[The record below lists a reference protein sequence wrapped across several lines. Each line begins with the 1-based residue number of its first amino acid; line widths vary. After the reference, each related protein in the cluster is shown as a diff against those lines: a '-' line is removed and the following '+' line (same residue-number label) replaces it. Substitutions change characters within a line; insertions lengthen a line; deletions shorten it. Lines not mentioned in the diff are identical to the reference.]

1 MSSLNVDTIKN
12 RTGTAGPT
20 IAGDTQISGGG
31 LTLSGT
37 LIAQSG
43 IVTNLTVNG
52 RLSVAGTMTTIDTEE
67 LNIKDKLVGIGSTAT
82 PTDALA
88 DGAGIQVFGTTDK
101 TLTYNNTK
109 GAFEF
114 NIPLNTGIITA
125 TNITGTTITGTTVN
139 AGTLKPTETRFENV
153 SEKVKRV
160 GGNTVTLNYDT
171 SSSNIGFTT
180 NPTGDITLEVNNIPT
195 TSDFDDHTLT
205 FSVFVQQSGIG
216 QTCNVIKLNGVT
228 KTIRWSGGTV
238 GASSTEAYDIFN
250 FVGIN
255 TVGSA
260 STTVNY
266 QVLGQSNSDFRT
278 Y

>member
-37 LIAQSG
+37 IIAQAG
-43 IVTNLTVNG
+43 IVTNLQVNG

-82 PTDALA
+82 PTDVTA
-88 DGAGIQVFGTTDK
+88 DGAGIQVFGSTDK
-101 TLTYNNTK
+101 KLTYNNTK
-109 GAFEF
+109 GGFEF

-125 TNITGTTITGTTVN
+125 TNITGTTITGTTVD
-139 AGTLKPTETRFENV
+139 AGTLNPTETRLKNV
-153 SEKVKRV
+153 AEKVTRV
-160 GGNTVTLNYDT
+160 GGNTVTINYDT

-195 TSDFDDHTLT
+195 TADFDDHTLT

-216 QTCNVIKLNGVT
+216 QTCNVVKLNGVT
-228 KTIRWSGGTV
+228 KTIRWNGGTV

>member
-37 LIAQSG
+37 IIAQAG

-82 PTDALA
+82 PTNALA

-125 TNITGTTITGTTVN
+125 TNITGTTITGTTVD
-139 AGTLKPTETRFENV
+139 AGTLNPTETRLKNV
-153 SEKVKRV
+153 AEKITKVD
-160 GGNTVTLNYDT
+160 GNKVTINYDT

-195 TSDFDDHTLT
+195 TADFDNHLLT
-205 FSVFVQQSGIG
+205 FSVFVQQTGIA
-216 QTCNVIKLNGVT
+216 QTCNVVKLNGVT
-228 KTIRWSGGTV
+228 KSIRWSGGTV

-266 QVLGQSNSDFRT
+266 QVLGQSNNDFRT

>member
-125 TNITGTTITGTTVN
+125 RNITAVSYSRL
-139 AGTLKPTETRFENV
+139 TLPAT
-153 SEKVKRV
+153 
-160 GGNTVTLNYDT
+160 
-171 SSSNIGFTT
+171 
-180 NPTGDITLEVNNIPT
+180 P
-195 TSDFDDHTLT
+195 
-205 FSVFVQQSGIG
+205 
-216 QTCNVIKLNGVT
+216 
-228 KTIRWSGGTV
+228 
-238 GASSTEAYDIFN
+238 
-250 FVGIN
+250 
-255 TVGSA
+255 
-260 STTVNY
+260 
-266 QVLGQSNSDFRT
+266 
-278 Y
+278 